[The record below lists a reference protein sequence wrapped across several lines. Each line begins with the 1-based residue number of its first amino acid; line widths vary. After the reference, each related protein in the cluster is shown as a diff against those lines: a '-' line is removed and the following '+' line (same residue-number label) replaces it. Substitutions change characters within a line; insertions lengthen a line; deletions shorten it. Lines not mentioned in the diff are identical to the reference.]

1 MIGMEENIMESI
13 MNLFGKETK
22 EIENE
27 NSVINFIFND
37 LPQNIN
43 VISDKEGRV
52 LEVTYF

>member
-1 MIGMEENIMESI
+1 MEENIMESI

>member
-1 MIGMEENIMESI
+1 MEENIMESI
-13 MNLFGKETK
+13 MNLLGNEMN
-22 EIENE
+22 EIEKE
-27 NSVINFIFND
+27 NSSINFVFND